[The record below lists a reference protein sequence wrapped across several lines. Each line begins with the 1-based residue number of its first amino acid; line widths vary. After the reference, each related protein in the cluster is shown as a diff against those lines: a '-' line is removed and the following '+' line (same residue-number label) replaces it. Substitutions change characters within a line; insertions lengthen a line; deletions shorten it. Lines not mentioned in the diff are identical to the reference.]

1 MTNVEKFR
9 ALGIWEETLKMLEKK
24 WFEIPSPI
32 QEKTIPLLLAWD
44 KNIIW
49 QAQTGTGKTA
59 AFGIPLAEKI
69 LKHENHT
76 QAIILAPTRE
86 LAIQVADE
94 IRSFLH
100 NKNINVV
107 TIYWWQSYE
116 IQLKALKK
124 WADIIVWTPWRLIDH
139 LKRKRIKLDKIKY
152 MILDEADEMLN
163 MWFIEEIKEILNHTN
178 DKKSTMLFSA
188 TMPKEILKVAQKY
201 MGKYEIVSVKKEQ
214 LSCTQT
220 DQLYFNINYRDK
232 LEALCRVMDIEKDFF
247 GIVFCKTKSDVDDIT
262 AQLIHKWYSVEWLH
276 WDISQNQRERIINKF
291 KAKKIKTL
299 IATDVAARG
308 IDVNDITH
316 VINYSLP
323 QNPDA
328 YIHRVWRTWRAWKTG
343 TAITFVTPSESRR
356 LPFFKRATNTDI
368 KLEKIPNIENV
379 LLSKKSQIISEVKSA
394 IENNSYQKQ
403 MDLAKEILENNNPY
417 ETVAALLELKYE
429 NELCSTK
436 YRKISD
442 AKPSRWWNRRSNYRW
457 WNNRSSG
464 WWYNKNRWNYKRS
477 SKSNNSG
484 KRNNTSKNKKKY

>member
-1 MTNVEKFR
+1 
-9 ALGIWEETLKMLEKK
+9 MLEKK

-32 QEKTIPLLLAWD
+32 QEKTIPLLLSWD

-69 LKHENHT
+69 LKHEDHT
-76 QAIILAPTRE
+76 QTIVMTPTRE

-100 NKNINVV
+100 NKKINVV
-107 TIYWWQSYE
+107 TIYGWQSYE

-163 MWFIEEIKEILNHTN
+163 MWFIDEIKEILSHTN

-201 MGKYEIVSVKKEQ
+201 MWNYEIVSVKKEQ

-262 AQLIHKWYSVEWLH
+262 AQLVHKWYWAEGLH

-291 KAKKIKTL
+291 KSKKTNVL

-328 YIHRVWRTWRAWKTG
+328 YIHRVWRTGRAGKTG
-343 TAITFVTPSESRR
+343 TAITFVTPSESKR

-379 LLSKKSQIISEVKSA
+379 LLSKRSQIISEINWA

-403 MDLAKEILENNNPY
+403 LDLAKEILENNNPY

-429 NELCSTK
+429 NELCHTK
-436 YRKISD
+436 YREISD
-442 AKPSRWWNRRSNYRW
+442 AKPYRWSNRRPNQ
-457 WNNRSSG
+457 
-464 WWYNKNRWNYKRS
+464 WWYKKNRWNYKRS
-477 SKSNNSG
+477 SRNSNWRSRTNKS
-484 KRNNTSKNKKKY
+484 RNNKKY